1 MTSRCSERDLTTQQ
15 HWAPHGAASSAWV
28 RHAELRGT
36 GSLAGKIPGAAEVEE
51 PPSSHELWG
60 EAFQPRLAASAG
72 HLAAR
77 TRQLTPQ
84 AFVRKGSDVLSSSTI
99 IKRLVGLLA
108 GIALALGFVSVSA
121 APASAAGTVW
131 DRVAACES
139 SGNWKIN
146 TGNGYY
152 GGLQFSSR
160 TWRGFGGAKYASRAN
175 LATKGEQIAIAR
187 RVLASQGPG
196 AWPVC
201 SRRAGLTKSNGK
213 ASRTATPATNPGAKA
228 AVKKASPKQPA
239 VTTAKKTV
247 RVKSGDTIA
256 KLAKRHSV
264 RGGWRGLWNLNKKT
278 VKNPNR
284 IRVGQVLRVR

>member
-1 MTSRCSERDLTTQQ
+1 MLTST
-15 HWAPHGAASSAWV
+15 
-28 RHAELRGT
+28 
-36 GSLAGKIPGAAEVEE
+36 
-51 PPSSHELWG
+51 
-60 EAFQPRLAASAG
+60 F
-72 HLAAR
+72 
-77 TRQLTPQ
+77 
-84 AFVRKGSDVLSSSTI
+84 
-99 IKRLVGLLA
+99 IKRLIGVLA
-108 GIALALGFVSVSA
+108 AVALALGVASVTA

-131 DRVAACES
+131 DRVAKCES

-160 TWRGFGGAKYASRAN
+160 TWRGFGGGKYASRAN

-187 RVLASQGPG
+187 RVLASQGAG

-213 ASRTATPATNPGAKA
+213 ASRTATPATNPGASTA
-228 AVKKASPKQPA
+228 TVKKAPAQKSPA

-256 KLAKRHSV
+256 KLARRHSV
-264 RGGWRGLWNLNKKT
+264 KGGWRGLWNLNKKT

-284 IRVGQVLRVR
+284 IHIGQVLRVR